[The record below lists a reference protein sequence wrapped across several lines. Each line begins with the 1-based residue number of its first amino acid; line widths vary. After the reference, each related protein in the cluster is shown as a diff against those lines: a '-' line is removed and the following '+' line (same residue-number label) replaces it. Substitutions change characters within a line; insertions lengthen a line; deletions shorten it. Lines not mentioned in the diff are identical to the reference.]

1 MNAMAKNTGR
11 DERHGHALH
20 RLGYVVELKPFSDA
34 RKDDQCEGEPHRSGH
49 SIGKRLEQIVILLH
63 EQYRYAEHGTVGR
76 DERQEDAECLIK
88 CRTYLLENYLDHLH
102 KSRNHEDENNSLHV
116 LYAKRHEYIVLQQI
130 YHDGA

>member
-1 MNAMAKNTGR
+1 MNAMAKIPAVTSATGTPR
-11 DERHGHALH
+11 IALGTS
-20 RLGYVVELKPFSDA
+20 LSLKPFSDA

-49 SIGKRLEQIVILLH
+49 GIGKRLEQIVILLH